1 MIKMYRREGFVFNF
15 SALIISYHNAVV
27 SYDILP
33 VIPSQFH
40 WSCVTSFCSLGPGH
54 AWSLSESS
62 EFDWRHGFVL
72 QIARLGRFLLRM
84 PQRMRPEMCHWQ
96 SWGAKF
102 GGESAQ
108 LNAKGKLWALW
119 TPPDADGFVRFCEI
133 SIQTVTWK
141 TFQSKAI
148 EKPLIHIFHQPNY
161 QLPSFVSF
169 FPVSFT
175 RLFVILQV
183 EILQGPLGTPT
194 GHDSCCPSGRP
205 DFDSFCTPRVT
216 QGGGTGKGSGWK
228 CKEVEVQIW
237 FFRSLIHVPLHA
249 SGTFSGY
256 LYGGS
261 SERYPWASRWQT
273 RPVSPSAFV
282 KKRKTRR
289 SNSKKAEPWIHDTSL
304 CDTTSRRMLLCIIVW
319 SFVVMTRR
327 LHRKTGRR
335 RLKLR

>member
-1 MIKMYRREGFVFNF
+1 
-15 SALIISYHNAVV
+15 
-27 SYDILP
+27 
-33 VIPSQFH
+33 
-40 WSCVTSFCSLGPGH
+40 
-54 AWSLSESS
+54 
-62 EFDWRHGFVL
+62 
-72 QIARLGRFLLRM
+72 
-84 PQRMRPEMCHWQ
+84 MRPEMCHWQ

-133 SIQTVTWK
+133 SNQTVTWK

-249 SGTFSGY
+249 SPFAFQNRSPGHIFRLPLWWIFRTLSMGLTLTDPTCFTLCLREETKNPAEQLKKS
-256 LYGGS
+256 
-261 SERYPWASRWQT
+261 RAMNPWHVTMW
-273 RPVSPSAFV
+273 
-282 KKRKTRR
+282 
-289 SNSKKAEPWIHDTSL
+289 HDV
-304 CDTTSRRMLLCIIVW
+304 TTYAALHHVW